1 MRTLPWLL
9 IAIVLSGCSSDPR
22 TGYSLNPGS
31 EQTVSSI
38 AVPIF
43 ENVTFRPGL
52 EHELTKAIQNEV
64 HRSTPWSVMPEG
76 RADSTL
82 RGVITEVSLRKLNT
96 DQTSGLGSEYALDIV
111 VDFRWRENAT
121 AQTLL
126 ERKSFRGVG
135 RFAPGPGVREPI
147 EFGEQ
152 EAVDR
157 LARSIVRELR
167 TTW

>member
-1 MRTLPWLL
+1 VRATFV
-9 IAIVLSGCSSDPR
+9 IVCLVILAGCSSDPR
-22 TGYSLNPGS
+22 AGYSVNPGAQS
-31 EQTVSSI
+31 AVASV
-38 AVPIF
+38 AVPVF

-52 EHELTKAIQNEV
+52 EHELTKAIMGEI
-64 HRSTPWSVMPEG
+64 HRSTSWSVLPES

-82 RGVITEVSLRKLNT
+82 RGVITEVTLRKLNT

-111 VDFRWRENAT
+111 VDFRWRENRT

-126 ERKSFRGVG
+126 ERESFRGVG
-135 RFAPGPGVREPI
+135 RFAPGAGAREPI

-157 LARSIVRELR
+157 LARAIVRELR
-167 TTW
+167 TSW